1 MFLNPNPNDPRSLAE
16 IVAELPA
23 EQRVELLSSLTE
35 EQQDKLLYDADFWLR
50 PAQKIPDG
58 DWFITALICGRGW
71 GKTRAITEWIRRK
84 ALENPGC
91 RIGIAGKNA
100 GEVRTTVMEG
110 PSGLLTVHHPDE
122 RPEYI
127 PSTRTIKW
135 PNGSRATTLSSE
147 SPDQG
152 RGPGYHYVV
161 MDEFAAWKEI
171 RDDSGATL
179 FTNLIAAAREGERPQ
194 LILATTPKRTA
205 TMRKILAD
213 HEEDPNRIRIIHGKT
228 SDNKSLSAAY
238 IRDFEKQ
245 YADNPD
251 LYKQEI
257 LGLMIDDAEGLV
269 FTEAM
274 IEDNRIVSA
283 QLPSSHNYP
292 LRVVSVD
299 PTVSAEPRDECGII
313 VIGASVERLPSQ
325 RRAVVLDDQSLRA
338 RPEGPNGW
346 AQRVVDT
353 AKHWNTKFVIME
365 KNQGGQLLTDAVH
378 AIDPSLVIFPVVA
391 TKGKRLR
398 AEPVAVALSQ
408 GRVKFWG
415 CYPELEDQMNFYDPE
430 TSNSSPD
437 RLDAFV
443 WGVIGTIIN
452 PPAGMYH
459 ARSSVAP
466 TRKIQSADSRS
477 TGNRQGPRSFERQG
491 R

>member
-1 MFLNPNPNDPRSLAE
+1 MFYQDPNDPRSLAE

-23 EQRVELLSSLTE
+23 DQRAELLSVLSE
-35 EQQDKLLYDADFWLR
+35 EQQDRLLYDADFWLR

-100 GEVRTTVMEG
+100 ADVRDTVIEG
-110 PSGLLTVHHPDE
+110 PSGLLAVHHPDE
-122 RPEYI
+122 RPEYK
-127 PSTRTIKW
+127 PSVRSILW

-179 FTNLIAAAREGERPQ
+179 FSNLIAAAREGERPQ

-205 TMRKILAD
+205 TMRKIIAD
-213 HEEDPNRIRIIHGKT
+213 HEEDPNRVRVIHGKT
-228 SDNKSLSAAY
+228 SDNKSLSEAY
-238 IRDFEKQ
+238 IKDFEKQ

-269 FTEAM
+269 FTEKMVA
-274 IEDNRIVSA
+274 DNRIESI
-283 QLPSSHNYP
+283 QPPSSRSYP
-292 LRVVSVD
+292 LRIVAVD

-313 VIGASVERLPSQ
+313 VIGASVDRLPSN
-325 RRAVVLDDQSLRA
+325 RRAVVLDDKSLRA
-338 RPEGPNGW
+338 RPEGEFGW

-353 AKHWNTKFVIME
+353 AKLWNTKFVIME

-378 AIDPSLVIFPVVA
+378 AIDPSLIIFPVVA

-415 CYPELEDQMNFYDPE
+415 YYPELEDQMNFYDPE
-430 TSNSSPD
+430 QSRYSPD

-443 WGVIGTIIN
+443 WGIIGTIIN

-459 ARSSVAP
+459 ARSSVMP
-466 TRKIQSADSRS
+466 TRKIQEFAGRSAVR
-477 TGNRQGPRSFERQG
+477 GGPRSFERQG

>member
-1 MFLNPNPNDPRSLAE
+1 
-16 IVAELPA
+16 
-23 EQRVELLSSLTE
+23 
-35 EQQDKLLYDADFWLR
+35 
-50 PAQKIPDG
+50 
-58 DWFITALICGRGW
+58 
-71 GKTRAITEWIRRK
+71 
-84 ALENPGC
+84 
-91 RIGIAGKNA
+91 
-100 GEVRTTVMEG
+100 
-110 PSGLLTVHHPDE
+110 
-122 RPEYI
+122 
-127 PSTRTIKW
+127 
-135 PNGSRATTLSSE
+135 
-147 SPDQG
+147 
-152 RGPGYHYVV
+152 

-205 TMRKILAD
+205 TMRKIIAD

-245 YADNPD
+245 YEGNPD

-257 LGLMIDDAEGLV
+257 LGLMIEDAEGLV
-269 FTEAM
+269 FTENM
-274 IEDNRIVSA
+274 IADNRLESTVA
-283 QLPSSHNYP
+283 PSSRMYP
-292 LRVVSVD
+292 LRVVAVD
-299 PTVSAEPRDECGII
+299 PTVSAEPRDECGIV
-313 VIGASVERLPSQ
+313 VIGSTVDRMPSN

-338 RPEGPNGW
+338 RPEGDAGW

-353 AKHWNTKFVIME
+353 AKLWHTKFIIME

-378 AIDPSLVIFPVVA
+378 AIDPSLIIFPVVA

-415 CYPELEDQMNFYDPE
+415 YYPELEDQIQFYDPE
-430 TSNSSPD
+430 NGGYSPD

-443 WGVIGTIIN
+443 WGIIGTIIN
-452 PPAGMYH
+452 PPSGMYH
-459 ARSSVAP
+459 ARSSVMP
-466 TRKIQSADSRS
+466 NRKIPEASARGNSLRS
-477 TGNRQGPRSFERQG
+477 GPRSFERQG